1 MQFLLTF
8 FLFSYFCF
16 QLQFSLSLSA
26 IVSFWRSCHFCHLC
40 PASHLFVSFANL
52 DQMFQWHQDLFM
64 CTLPG
69 VFVCMLKL
77 HCVTYVAGVLVGLQ
91 FLCISPLACLCA
103 CLNPTVWQMWLECGR
118 TRRHAKLPSQWT
130 SSVSPCFRLGFSL
143 RSGEEKHCQL
153 CKVYFSLLA
162 FGFVSWVWA
171 WDLWDLNHH
180 LYLINLLQIVGLLS
194 SILKLS

>member
-1 MQFLLTF
+1 MQFLLN
-8 FLFSYFCF
+8 FLPLFLLLFPA
-16 QLQFSLSLSA
+16 A
-26 IVSFWRSCHFCHLC
+26 IFPF
-40 PASHLFVSFANL
+40 FVSHCQFLEILSFLSSLPCFSFVCFICKSWA
-52 DQMFQWHQDLFM
+52 DVQWHQDLFM

-130 SSVSPCFRLGFSL
+130 SPVSPCFRLGFSL

-153 CKVYFSLLA
+153 CKVYFSMYFPGLT
-162 FGFVSWVWA
+162 VC
-171 WDLWDLNHH
+171 
-180 LYLINLLQIVGLLS
+180 LLS
-194 SILKLS
+194 TWFPGFELEICGIWIR